1 MEKESKLDEN
11 VLNVLLKKLDYG
23 RSMWTRHLVERE
35 QSRVID
41 KIAELIN
48 NDFSENEM
56 PTPFLEKI
64 AEALGFEEVDTKN
77 ENSLMLFEEIEKRK
91 IKKRK
96 LE

>member
-1 MEKESKLDEN
+1 MKKESRLNEN
-11 VLNVLLKKLDYG
+11 DLNVLLKRLDYG

-35 QSRVID
+35 QSLVID
-41 KIAELIN
+41 KIAKLIN
-48 NDFSENEM
+48 NDFSENKM

-64 AEALGFEEVDTKN
+64 AEALGFEEADTKN
-77 ENSLMLFEEIEKRK
+77 ENSLMLFKEIEKRK